1 MNGAFIDDNMKPL
14 EHAGILPRVACLL
27 QKDMERNQKLGRPL
41 NIEVSALEI
50 YCEKI
55 RDMLN
60 PQPIQ
65 VYLNLQNSSSKKV
78 NLVGQTWIPIHGAY
92 DFLDQIELSQSK
104 RIFKNNGLNERSSR
118 SHHVFQIK
126 IDTFDKVGK
135 RVQSLLNIVDLAGS
149 EGSKVREMI
158 ENSKSPLSPLSST
171 KSKLKAGGKF

>member
-1 MNGAFIDDNMKPL
+1 M
-14 EHAGILPRVACLL
+14 
-27 QKDMERNQKLGRPL
+27 
-41 NIEVSALEI
+41 
-50 YCEKI
+50 
-55 RDMLN
+55 
-60 PQPIQ
+60 
-65 VYLNLQNSSSKKV
+65 

-149 EGSKVREMI
+149 EGSKVREI
-158 ENSKSPLSPLSST
+158 LENSKSPLSPLSST
-171 KSKLKAGGKF
+171 KSKLKASGKF